1 MNRSI
6 TIFKWC
12 VAAILMVFLLSGCA
26 LWDRFFGTVEEE
38 AKPAVEYM
46 EEGRKSLEG
55 GYYDDAAESFRSLKE
70 RYPYSEFA
78 LEAELKLGEALYKRK
93 KYEEA
98 FEAYGDFERLHPK
111 NSNVPYVI
119 YQKGMSQ
126 LNQVSSPDRDQSH
139 TFLAKDEFER
149 LIRRFPKNK
158 HANMARKKVRDCY
171 INLAEH
177 ELYVGHYYFK
187 KKKYRGAMGRYQYIL
202 DNYPDLGQYQEAL
215 KYLNKCKEKLSEV
228 EEAEGKQAEKQRAK
242 KKRAEEKK
250 LAKEQKAKERQAKKQ
265 RAKQKAVEEKKAA
278 EKQARKKTVEEK
290 PTPVQKAVEKPV
302 EEEKAAEKQV
312 EKKRAEEKP
321 TPVRKAVEKPV
332 EPDKSREKMVEE
344 QKGREP
350 TEKEKCL
357 PCMTIKRPGGKELR
371 GPKEAASSPS
381 E

>member
-242 KKRAEEKK
+242 KKGAEEKK

-265 RAKQKAVEEKKAA
+265 RAKQKAVEE
-278 EKQARKKTVEEK
+278 EKD
-290 PTPVQKAVEKPV
+290 
-302 EEEKAAEKQV
+302 AEKQV
-312 EKKRAEEKP
+312 EKKRADEKP

-332 EPDKSREKMVEE
+332 EPDKSGEKMVEE